1 MPPDRLCYVT
11 ESSAKQDVFIPD
23 EGTKPH
29 DDGCTCRARQQD
41 HPAHNVI
48 DLSPAESVVET
59 LLTSAVPFP
68 PGSARVRHHRVTW
81 RDERLT
87 VSDSTS
93 TPSASQSLATADL
106 VDEYGDRL
114 RVCDT
119 QFRQFG
125 GRRRFSGRVRTV
137 SCYEDNGLVR
147 ELLRTPGDGC
157 VLVVDGGGS
166 VHTALTGDLIAAS
179 AVENGWA
186 GLVINGAVRDS
197 AASPTLGIKALGTNP
212 GRAQGGAWCRRGR
225 GVRWGHLRAGDCLCA
240 GDDGVVLLPAG
251 RDRPTIV
258 DQGRGG
264 DELDPPPVAS
274 APARALLQ
282 QVVCSAV
289 RYHSAWLSSSAW
301 LGVEGAPAWRRG
313 CVAPGKRREIASAR
327 PVRRPGKGRDVLV
340 RAVVRPPRTPG
351 AWHLGR
357 RPDRAAVDRSKSGPA
372 IAVRRGPAG
381 PATVPCDRRSA
392 GRRCPCP
399 PRPRPR
405 PRPS

>member
-1 MPPDRLCYVT
+1 MTD
-11 ESSAKQDVFIPD
+11 A
-23 EGTKPH
+23 
-29 DDGCTCRARQQD
+29 RAALVNRITS
-41 HPAHNVI
+41 AHNVI

-197 AASPTLGIKALGTNP
+197 AALAELPLGIKALGTNP
-212 GRAQGGAWCRRGR
+212 RKSSKAGR
-225 GVRWGHLRAGDCLCA
+225 GAVDVAVGFGGVTFVPGDYLYA
-240 GDDGVVLLPAG
+240 DDDGVVLLPA
-251 RDRPTIV
+251 
-258 DQGRGG
+258 
-264 DELDPPPVAS
+264 E
-274 APARALLQ
+274 
-282 QVVCSAV
+282 
-289 RYHSAWLSSSAW
+289 
-301 LGVEGAPAWRRG
+301 
-313 CVAPGKRREIASAR
+313 
-327 PVRRPGKGRDVLV
+327 
-340 RAVVRPPRTPG
+340 
-351 AWHLGR
+351 
-357 RPDRAAVDRSKSGPA
+357 
-372 IAVRRGPAG
+372 
-381 PATVPCDRRSA
+381 
-392 GRRCPCP
+392 
-399 PRPRPR
+399 
-405 PRPS
+405 